1 MSSSAHGSEPV
12 NPASLAASPATVGLL
27 QLRSLP
33 RRGLAAGGGHVREI
47 CGLRGPHGE
56 LHWMLQLVELRGPVG
71 ILHLAHEAAHVLAG
85 IGGPQVDVGPG
96 TGVGLRKERVLRHSG
111 ALLELRRPRLRAAEL
126 SRILVLSS
134 VQSRATPALIFA
146 DLHGASVLPDET
158 RAVVVRSGQ
167 VSLGG
172 TTAAAM
178 EALVLPPTETGDGA
192 VARGP
197 GIVADDARVLM
208 VVG

>member
-1 MSSSAHGSEPV
+1 M
-12 NPASLAASPATVGLL
+12 NPASLAASSATVGLL

-47 CGLRGPHGE
+47 CGLRGPNGE
-56 LHWMLQLVELRGPVG
+56 LHWILQLVELRGPVG
-71 ILHLAHEAAHVLAG
+71 ILHLADEAAHVLAG

-96 TGVGLRKERVLRHSG
+96 AQIGLRKERVLRHTG
-111 ALLELRRPRLRAAEL
+111 PLLELRRPRLRAAEL
-126 SRILVLSS
+126 SRILVLST
-134 VQSRATPALIFA
+134 VTSRARPALVFA
-146 DLHGASVLPDET
+146 DLHGASDLPEGV

-167 VSLGG
+167 VSTGG
-172 TTAAAM
+172 STASAM
-178 EALVLPPTETGDGA
+178 EALVLPSAMTGDSV

-208 VVG
+208 VLG

>member
-1 MSSSAHGSEPV
+1 MNPV
-12 NPASLAASPATVGLL
+12 PLAASTAPAELL

-47 CGLRGPHGE
+47 CAERGRNDQ

-71 ILHLAHEAAHVLAG
+71 MLHLAPDASHVLAG

-96 TGVGLRKERVLRHSG
+96 ASVGLRKERVLRHTG

-134 VQSRATPALIFA
+134 VPSRATPALIFA
-146 DLHGASVLPDET
+146 DLHGPSELSGTV
-158 RAVVVRSGQ
+158 RAVVVRSGR
-167 VSLGG
+167 VSMGG
-172 TTAAAM
+172 GTAAAM
-178 EALVLPPTETGDGA
+178 EALVLPPARTGVDDA
-192 VARGP
+192 ARGP
-197 GIVADDARVLM
+197 GIVAEDARALM

>member
-1 MSSSAHGSEPV
+1 M
-12 NPASLAASPATVGLL
+12 NPASLAASPATAELL

-47 CGLRGPHGE
+47 CGLRGANGE
-56 LHWMLQLVELRGPVG
+56 LHWALQLVELRGPVG
-71 ILHLAHEAAHVLAG
+71 ILHLPHEATHVLAG

-96 TGVGLRKERVLRHSG
+96 AMVGLRKERVLRHTDP
-111 ALLELRRPRLRAAEL
+111 LLELRRPRLRAAEL
-126 SRILVLSS
+126 SRVLVLST
-134 VQSRATPALIFA
+134 VTARARPALVFA
-146 DLHGASVLPDET
+146 DLNGASVLPDGV
-158 RAVVVRSGQ
+158 RAIVVRSGR
-167 VSLGG
+167 VSTEGS
-172 TTAAAM
+172 TAAAM
-178 EALVLPPTETGDGA
+178 EALVLPSAKTSDSA